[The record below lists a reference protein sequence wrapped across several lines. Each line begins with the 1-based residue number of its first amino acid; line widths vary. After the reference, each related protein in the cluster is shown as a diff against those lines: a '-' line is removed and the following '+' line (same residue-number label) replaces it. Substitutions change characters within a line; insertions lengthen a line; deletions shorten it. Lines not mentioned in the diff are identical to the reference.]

1 MVGSQMVGTVWK
13 ESRMW
18 ACGLGWAGFF
28 WQGHVFQWVHH
39 LLGSIFVKTH
49 GIHPIELSTEEGG
62 LWSLASMIRI
72 NLIPVQG
79 SIGDGL
85 WIGGTGYLQ
94 STCFIRCPKEN
105 FTHNV
110 NENVRTTCVHFTD
123 ILKKIL
129 STMCHSSWTTNCSDY
144 PKSLIFDSWWHLIH
158 DLSKKKDGW
167 CKTNI

>member
-1 MVGSQMVGTVWK
+1 MGSYENSMIWLTWLMVGSQMVGTVWK

-18 ACGLGWAGFF
+18 ACGLGWAGLF

-49 GIHPIELSTEEGG
+49 GIHPVELSTEECR

-85 WIGGTGYLQ
+85 WIGGTGYLKC
-94 STCFIRCPKEN
+94 TCFIRRPMEN
-105 FTHNV
+105 FTYV
-110 NENVRTTCVHFTD
+110 QLT
-123 ILKKIL
+123 LKKIL
-129 STMCHSSWTTNCSDY
+129 SSMEELWN
-144 PKSLIFDSWWHLIH
+144 KMN
-158 DLSKKKDGW
+158 LSVFAYFLV
-167 CKTNI
+167 CV